1 MRSSVDRR
9 QFLTRAA
16 LGGATLVGATA
27 LGSLAPEAAFGATA
41 ADGTGPSV
49 APGMPDPAFA
59 EGLISAINGSLIL
72 ATGSDGTLNR
82 IQTTSGTSVW
92 KLTPT
97 TLADVKVGDGL
108 YARGVRMP
116 DGSLAADA
124 LWVNIVSLDA
134 HVVNLASDKLHL
146 DHKGKRVVGHV
157 VPGVSAAVYNGTPAV
172 TDLAMVPVGGHVHV
186 LGAWRPATNEID
198 VSTVY
203 AKV

>member
-1 MRSSVDRR
+1 MPSHVDRR

-16 LGGATLVGATA
+16 LGGATIVGATA
-27 LGSLAPEAAFGATA
+27 LGSLAPEAAFGAV
-41 ADGTGPSV
+41 GPSV
-49 APGMPDPAFA
+49 APGTPDPSFA
-59 EGLISAINGSLIL
+59 EGRITSISGSLIL

-82 IQTTSGTSVW
+82 IQTTGATSVW

-97 TLADVKVGDGL
+97 DVGAAQVGDGL

-134 HVVNLASDKLHL
+134 HVVTLTSDRVHL
-146 DHKGKRVVGHV
+146 DHQGNRITGHV
-157 VPGVSAAVYNGTPAV
+157 VKGVSAAVYNGTPAV
-172 TDLAMVPVGGHVHV
+172 TDLSMVPVGGHVHV
-186 LGAWRPATNEID
+186 VGAWRPDTAEID

>member
-1 MRSSVDRR
+1 MASQLDRR
-9 QFLTRAA
+9 QLLTRAA
-16 LGGATLVGATA
+16 LGGATVVGATA
-27 LGSLAPEAAFGATA
+27 LGSLAPEAAFGAVA
-41 ADGTGPSV
+41 PSV
-49 APGMPDPAFA
+49 APGTPDPEFA
-59 EGLISAINGSLIL
+59 EGRITSISGSLIM

-97 TLADVKVGDGL
+97 SVGAAQVGDGL

-134 HVVNLASDKLHL
+134 HVVTLTSDKVHL
-146 DHKGKRVVGHV
+146 DHKGSRIVGHV
-157 VPGVSAAVYNGTPAV
+157 VKGVSAAVYNGTPAV
-172 TDLAMVPVGGHVHV
+172 TDLSMVPVGGHVHV
-186 LGAWRPATNEID
+186 VGAWRPDTTEID

>member
-1 MRSSVDRR
+1 MTTHVDRR
-9 QFLTRAA
+9 RFLTSAV
-16 LGGATLVGATA
+16 LGGATIVGATA

-41 ADGTGPSV
+41 PAVGP
-49 APGMPDPAFA
+49 GEPDPQFA
-59 EGLISAINGSLIL
+59 EGRITSITGSLIV
-72 ATGSDGTLNR
+72 AAGSDGTLNA

-97 TLADVKVGDGL
+97 GLSAVQTGDGL

-134 HVVNLASDKLHL
+134 HVADLASHHL
-146 DHKGKRVVGHV
+146 DLDHHTNRIKAHV
-157 VPGVSAAVYNGTPAV
+157 IPGVSAAVYNGTPPV
-172 TDLAMVPVGGHVHV
+172 TDLSHVPVGGHVHV
-186 LGAWRPATNEID
+186 VGAWRPDTAEID
-198 VSTVY
+198 ISTVY

>member
-1 MRSSVDRR
+1 MTPQVDRR

-16 LGGATLVGATA
+16 LGGVTIVGATA
-27 LGSLAPEAAFGATA
+27 LGSLAPEAAFGAA
-41 ADGTGPSV
+41 GPAV
-49 APGMPDPAFA
+49 APGGVDPAFA
-59 EGLISAINGSLIL
+59 EGRITAIAGSMLL
-72 ATGSDGTLNR
+72 TAGSDGTLNR

-92 KLTPT
+92 KLTPAG
-97 TLADVKVGDGL
+97 LGDVRIGDGL

-134 HVVNLASDKLHL
+134 HVVSLASDRVHL
-146 DHKGKRVVGHV
+146 DHHGSRLVGHV
-157 VPGVSAAVYNGTPAV
+157 VPNVSAAVYNGTPAV
-172 TDLAMVPVGGHVHV
+172 TDLSMVPVGGHVHV
-186 LGAWRPATNEID
+186 VGAWRPDTTEID

>member
-1 MRSSVDRR
+1 MTSHVDRR

-16 LGGATLVGATA
+16 LGGATIVGATA
-27 LGSLAPEAAFGATA
+27 LGSLAPEATFGAV
-41 ADGTGPSV
+41 GPSV
-49 APGMPDPAFA
+49 APGTPDPSFA
-59 EGLISAINGSLIL
+59 EGRITSINGSLIL

-82 IQTTSGTSVW
+82 IQTTSATSVW

-97 TLADVKVGDGL
+97 DVGAAQVGDGL

-134 HVVNLASDKLHL
+134 HVVTLASDRVHL
-146 DHKGKRVVGHV
+146 DHRGDRITGHV
-157 VPGVSAAVYNGTPAV
+157 VKGVSAAVYNGTPAV
-172 TDLAMVPVGGHVHV
+172 TDLSMVPVGGHVHV
-186 LGAWRPATNEID
+186 VGAWRPDTAEID